1 MLKLENVSA
10 SYGSVPAI
18 TNVSIEIGEGEAVG
32 LLGANGAG
40 KSTTL
45 RAISGLVKL
54 STGSV
59 TFAGTDVTSL
69 PGHRIPELGIAHV
82 PEGRQVFPE
91 MTVQENLEIGAFVP
105 TAKAERARTMELV
118 YEIKGDAQSWA
129 IEEIRRVLRPKGAFL
144 MMEHDVPSN
153 LFLRALFYL
162 RLTFAGTDVNSL
174 PPYRIPELGIA
185 HVPEGRQVFPE
196 MTVQENLEIGAFV
209 PKAKAERA
217 RTMEL
222 VYEIF
227 PRLAERRKQ
236 LAGTMSGGE
245 QQMLAVGRGLMLKPR
260 LLMLD
265 EPSLGLAPVM
275 TDVTF
280 EKIGEIHKMGT
291 AILLVEQNVSRA
303 LSLVQRAY
311 VLESGN
317 VIMHGSS
324 SELAGN
330 KQVQAAYL
338 GI

>member
-1 MLKLENVSA
+1 MLQLAGVSA

-18 TNVSIEIGEGEAVG
+18 HDVSIEIGEGEAVG

-45 RAISGLVKL
+45 RAISGLVKM
-54 STGSV
+54 SGTI
-59 TFAGTDVTSL
+59 TFAGVNLASL
-69 PGHRIPELGIAHV
+69 PPHRVPELGIAHV

-91 MTVQENLEIGAFVP
+91 MTVQENLEIGA
-105 TAKAERARTMELV
+105 
-118 YEIKGDAQSWA
+118 Y
-129 IEEIRRVLRPKGAFL
+129 
-144 MMEHDVPSN
+144 
-153 LFLRALFYL
+153 
-162 RLTFAGTDVNSL
+162 
-174 PPYRIPELGIA
+174 
-185 HVPEGRQVFPE
+185 
-196 MTVQENLEIGAFV
+196 V
-209 PKAKAERA
+209 PKAKLERS
-217 RTMEL
+217 RTLDL
-222 VYEIF
+222 VYNIF
-227 PRLAERRKQ
+227 PRLADRKKQ

-317 VIMHGSS
+317 VIMHGTSA
-324 SELAGN
+324 ELANN

>member
-1 MLKLENVSA
+1 MLELSGVSA

-18 TNVSIEIGEGEAVG
+18 TGVTISIGEGEAVG

-45 RAISGLVKL
+45 RAISSLVKL
-54 STGSV
+54 TAGNI
-59 TFAGTDVTSL
+59 TFAGTNLASL
-69 PGHRIPELGIAHV
+69 PPHRIPELGIAHV

-91 MTVQENLEIGAFVP
+91 MTVQENLEIGA
-105 TAKAERARTMELV
+105 
-118 YEIKGDAQSWA
+118 Y
-129 IEEIRRVLRPKGAFL
+129 
-144 MMEHDVPSN
+144 
-153 LFLRALFYL
+153 
-162 RLTFAGTDVNSL
+162 
-174 PPYRIPELGIA
+174 
-185 HVPEGRQVFPE
+185 
-196 MTVQENLEIGAFV
+196 V

-217 RTMEL
+217 RTLDL
-222 VYEIF
+222 VYGIF
-227 PRLAERRKQ
+227 PRLADRKKQ
-236 LAGTMSGGE
+236 LAGT
-245 QQMLAVGRGLMLKPR
+245 LKPR

-317 VIMHGSS
+317 VIMHGTST
-324 SELAGN
+324 ELANN

>member
-1 MLKLENVSA
+1 MLKLANVSA
-10 SYGSVPAI
+10 AYGSVPAI
-18 TNVSIEIGEGEAVG
+18 SNVAIEVGAGEAVG

-45 RAISGLVKL
+45 RAISGLVKV
-54 STGSV
+54 SSGKV
-59 TFAGTDVTSL
+59 TFDGVDVAS
-69 PGHRIPELGIAHV
+69 
-82 PEGRQVFPE
+82 
-91 MTVQENLEIGAFVP
+91 M
-105 TAKAERARTMELV
+105 
-118 YEIKGDAQSWA
+118 
-129 IEEIRRVLRPKGAFL
+129 
-144 MMEHDVPSN
+144 
-153 LFLRALFYL
+153 
-162 RLTFAGTDVNSL
+162 
-174 PPYRIPELGIA
+174 PPHRIPELGIA

-209 PKAKAERA
+209 PKARAERA
-217 RTMEL
+217 RTIEL

-227 PRLAERRKQ
+227 PRLAERRRQ

-280 EKIGEIHKMGT
+280 EKIGEIHRMGT

-311 VLESGN
+311 VLESGR
-317 VIMHGSS
+317 VIMHGTSQ
-324 SELAGN
+324 ELAN
-330 KQVQAAYL
+330 NRQVQAAYL

>member
-1 MLKLENVSA
+1 MLTLQSVSA
-10 SYGSVPAI
+10 AYGTVPAI
-18 TNVSIEIGEGEAVG
+18 RDISIEVGEGEAVG

-54 STGSV
+54 TGGRINFMGEDLAAIPPYRV
-59 TFAGTDVTSL
+59 T
-69 PGHRIPELGIAHV
+69 ELGIAHV

-91 MTVQENLEIGAFVP
+91 MSVQENLEVGSYAP
-105 TAKAERARTMELV
+105 RAKAERARSLELV
-118 YEIKGDAQSWA
+118 YG
-129 IEEIRRVLRPKGAFL
+129 
-144 MMEHDVPSN
+144 
-153 LFLRALFYL
+153 
-162 RLTFAGTDVNSL
+162 
-174 PPYRIPELGIA
+174 
-185 HVPEGRQVFPE
+185 
-196 MTVQENLEIGAFV
+196 
-209 PKAKAERA
+209 
-217 RTMEL
+217 
-222 VYEIF
+222 IF

-245 QQMLAVGRGLMLKPR
+245 QQMLAVGRGMMLKPR

-275 TDVTF
+275 CDVTF
-280 EKIGEIHKMGT
+280 EKISEIHKMGT

-311 VLESGN
+311 VLETGA
-317 VIMHGSS
+317 VIMHGTSA
-324 SELAGN
+324 ELANN